1 MMGIFK
7 MPSRATMESELRA
20 VVDDLVPEVW
30 QQGLRIQRSGEK
42 LQLEGRVDA
51 RHATRLNIAMHRFVR
66 GHSDWTVSR
75 SGLEIVVPRVRL
87 GDVTSDKERQIL
99 HMHTKNRE
107 YLNPDS
113 TIEMPEWNPDF
124 VQASDRRH
132 RSHIRP
138 RYGQDEDAT
147 IQAVA
152 AFIAEH
158 CQGGSGV
165 VVHTGAGIS
174 AAAGIAT
181 YREGSDKSVAIS
193 AAMPT
198 YSHFALVGLVRAGFV
213 DYVCSQNVDGLHRRS
228 GLAKDRISELHGN
241 SYIETCSCCSPPM
254 EFVRPYDAYSTR
266 SENPKFSAHY
276 VTAEDG
282 RTVIEANTKLT
293 DNELKSGIHH
303 ITGRACPNGGGPL
316 RDSVI
321 HFGESLPVQAL
332 QEGRQR
338 SQKASMN
345 LVIGSSLLVQPA
357 CSLPFKGKG
366 PVAIVSMS
374 CTGLDLEALKRGGV
388 LLRAPA
394 DALVEQV
401 VRHLGMAN
409 LLRTQDLMETLHRR
423 VRARDRAVLRSDGDV
438 PYNGGDDGG
447 VVPDSLVM
455 KASVPVRPEPS
466 APLLRLR
473 QTHKSSGQGRHLWSL
488 TLESA
493 DESAASMAL
502 VRKVHFD
509 LHPTFEPCSY
519 TVMKPPFTVG
529 PFLGW
534 GTFQVKVVV
543 DMGSNLPPMSTKF
556 PLSFDHPEKIL
567 PIELAA
573 A

>member
-1 MMGIFK
+1 MSIFK
-7 MPSRATMESELRA
+7 TPGRATIESELRA
-20 VVDDLVPEVW
+20 VIDDLVPEVW
-30 QQGLRIQRSGEK
+30 QQGLRVRRSGEK

-51 RHATRLNIAMHRFVR
+51 RHATLLNIAVHRFVR
-66 GHSDWTVSR
+66 GHSDWTVSW
-75 SGLEIVVPRVRL
+75 SGIEIVVPQVRL
-87 GDVTSDKERQIL
+87 GDVASDKERQIL
-99 HMHTKNRE
+99 RMHTGNDE
-107 YLNPDS
+107 YLNPD
-113 TIEMPEWNPDF
+113 TIIDMPEWNPDF

-138 RYGQDEDAT
+138 RYGQDGDAT

-152 AFIAEH
+152 AFIAEY
-158 CQGGSGV
+158 CQDGSGI

-181 YREGSDKSVAIS
+181 YREGSNKSIAIS

-198 YSHFALVGLVRAGFV
+198 YSHFAIVGLVRAGFV

-228 GLAKDRISELHGN
+228 GLAKDKLSELHGN
-241 SYIETCSCCSPPM
+241 SYIETCSCCSPRM
-254 EFVRPYDAYSTR
+254 EFVRPYDAYSTE
-266 SENPKFSAHY
+266 SEHPKFWARY
-276 VTAEDG
+276 VTAENG

-303 ITGRACPNGGGPL
+303 ITGRACPNNGGPL

-357 CSLPFKGKG
+357 CSLPFEGKG

-374 CTGLDLEALKRGGV
+374 CTGLDLKALKRGGV

-394 DALVEQV
+394 DAVVEQV
-401 VRHLGMAN
+401 VRHLGMSN
-409 LLRTQDLMETLHRR
+409 LLHTQDLMETLHQR
-423 VRARDRAVLRSDGDV
+423 VRARDHAVLRSDGDV
-438 PYNGGDDGG
+438 PYDGGDDGG

-455 KASVPVRPEPS
+455 KASVPASPELRTPS
-466 APLLRLR
+466 LQLR
-473 QTHKSSGQGRHLWSL
+473 QTHECSGKDRHLWSL
-488 TLESA
+488 ALESA
-493 DESAASMAL
+493 DKNVASTAL
-502 VRKVHFD
+502 VHKVHFH
-509 LHPTFEPCSY
+509 LHPTFEPCTY
-519 TVMKPPFTVG
+519 TVTKPPFAVG

-543 DMGSNLPPMSTKF
+543 DMGSNLPPISTRF

-567 PIELAA
+567 PFELAA